1 MKNMSEIRDYII
13 SGLKYIGFLDIDEDR
28 NIDVNLIVEVRE
40 YLEAQSNE
48 WYEKLFN
55 EAYDYDKDE
64 SKPKKYSYDEIIYN
78 VNNMHLVSCE
88 LYAKEETYKN
98 KRNQNFQPPILLSNL
113 DEVDKY
119 ENKYGF
125 KYINEIDHFFTHYI
139 NNYLIGKGCRISEDK
154 DPGLFLIK
162 NKIEEFKNTNS

>member
-1 MKNMSEIRDYII
+1 MSKIRDDII
-13 SGLKYIGFLDIDEDR
+13 LGLKYIGFLGMDEDR
-28 NIDVNLIVEVRE
+28 NIDVNLIVEVRK

-64 SKPKKYSYDEIIYN
+64 SKQKKYNYDEIIYN
-78 VNNMHLVSCE
+78 VNNMHLISCK
-88 LYAKEETYKN
+88 LYSENDKKYKN
-98 KRNQNFQPPILLSNL
+98 KITQNFQPPILLSNI

-119 ENKYGF
+119 ENIDGF

-139 NNYLIGKGCRISEDK
+139 NNYLIGKGCSISESK
-154 DPGLFLIK
+154 EPGLFLIK
-162 NKIEEFKNTNS
+162 EKIYAFKNKCLD